1 MRKSTF
7 VMVFCLGLLLCLSAT
22 MAHALPTLLMNE
34 VSKMKFTNYENVY
47 DISGDFDV
55 DGNPIGDGYINAG
68 DYAEGIAILT
78 SIWNVDDTVKVWD
91 ADTAAEEITMHFK
104 VHVKSASYEP
114 IPIAGFVP
122 LGTAGNLEFEL
133 LSGDFLRAYYD
144 DSPNWEPDAA
154 TLALA
159 IASATDGDKYFTTE
173 FSDYFYGINATTN
186 TTSVNDMWADITI
199 NNTGYPILPMSYASA
214 AGISIPGYEFV
225 SDYFLESKLMH
236 NIDDDIPFFAFRSED
251 PLYLYA
257 TPEPAT
263 MLLLGSGLIGL
274 AGLVRKKRKNLTT
287 V

>member
-7 VMVFCLGLLLCLSAT
+7 VMVFCLGLVLCLSAT

-47 DISGDFDV
+47 DMNNNDIIDE
-55 DGNPIGDGYINAG
+55 G

-78 SIWNVDDTVKVWD
+78 SIWNVADTVNVWN
-91 ADTAAEEITMHFK
+91 ADPLVEEITMHFK
-104 VHVKSASYEP
+104 VHVSDVSGEP
-114 IPIAGFVP
+114 IPIGGFVP
-122 LGTAGNLEFEL
+122 GGTAGNLEFEL

-144 DSPNWEPDAA
+144 DSPDWAPGAA

-159 IASATDGDKYFTTE
+159 IGSATDGDVYFTTE
-173 FSDYFYGINATTN
+173 ASEYFYGINATTS
-186 TTSVNDMWADITI
+186 TTSVNDMWADMTV
-199 NNTGYPILPMSYASA
+199 NATGYPIIPMSYPST
-214 AGISIPGYEFV
+214 AGISIPGYEFI
-225 SDYFLESKLMH
+225 SDYFLESKLRH
-236 NIDDDIPFFAFRSED
+236 NIDPDIPLFDFRSED

-274 AGLVRKKRKNLTT
+274 TGLVRKKRKNQTT
-287 V
+287 VYE